1 LIFVNHLVKSDKSET
16 IIALGKETL
25 STNNFYIKM
34 RQEWQNRAVFLPKIE
49 VLGQLSKKGA
59 F

>member
-1 LIFVNHLVKSDKSET
+1 LIFVNHLVKSET

-34 RQEWQNRAVFLPKIE
+34 TQLWQNNSIFLLKIE

>member
-1 LIFVNHLVKSDKSET
+1 LIFVNHLVKSET